1 MTDAD
6 LSRQAGQPTHEALWP
21 ANLFTQGIGWVIIAR
36 FKSAAAR
43 VQAGVFLIDVY
54 CLGVKLAIY
63 EDCDVDD
70 YRRRIC
76 DHYLSNFPMA
86 GTEPCCA
93 RKVVE
98 QALQYAQGLGFAPHP
113 DYKKAAR
120 VFGGLRAQQCS
131 QKFTFGYKGKPFYR
145 RGPRETEEQARRIVW
160 HLQQRCGSGNFDYLI
175 PLGEAADIDRFFE
188 Q

>member
-1 MTDAD
+1 
-6 LSRQAGQPTHEALWP
+6 
-21 ANLFTQGIGWVIIAR
+21 
-36 FKSAAAR
+36 
-43 VQAGVFLIDVY
+43 LIDVF
-54 CLGVKLAIY
+54 CLGVKLALY

-70 YRRRIC
+70 YRRGIC
-76 DHYLSNFPMA
+76 DHYLSNFPMV

-98 QALQYAQGLGFAPHP
+98 RAFQYAQDLGFAPHP

-120 VFGGLRAQQCS
+120 VFGGLRAQQCC
-131 QKFTFGYKGKPFYR
+131 QKLTFGYKGKPFYL

-160 HLQQRCGSGNFDYLI
+160 HLQQRCGSGNFDYSI
-175 PLGEAADIDRFFE
+175 MLGKAADIDRFFE